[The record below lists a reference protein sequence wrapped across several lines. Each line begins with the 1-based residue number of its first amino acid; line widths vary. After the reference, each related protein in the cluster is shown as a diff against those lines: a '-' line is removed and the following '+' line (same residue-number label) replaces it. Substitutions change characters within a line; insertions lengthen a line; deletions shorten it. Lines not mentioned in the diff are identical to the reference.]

1 VGHLKVIMSDT
12 MGLARVCGPL
22 VALRWL
28 FAIVMNFGE
37 VRRKGNLQ
45 PADMAMGAGPYT
57 CKLGKARAKLGAPKV
72 VSGIR
77 EIWVRDVYLR
87 GGFLSI
93 KDGDRVVDLG
103 CNKGNFSCLA
113 LGHGPDVRC
122 VCVEVHSEQVNR
134 LKSQLELNGF
144 TERAHVVHAFV
155 GRDREQS
162 EKLRELIGDAARGVE
177 IISEDEL
184 IERCGIDRIDFL
196 KCDIEGSEFDLLTED
211 SRLLHMTRQLAIEVH
226 KDVGD
231 AEAFLAMLERK
242 GFEVKRGME
251 NHEAIVVTARR
262 A

>member
-1 VGHLKVIMSDT
+1 MGHLKVIMSDA
-12 MGLARVCGPL
+12 MGLARVCGPM

-28 FAIVMNFGE
+28 LAIATRFGE

-45 PADMAMGAGPYT
+45 PADLAMGAGPYT
-57 CKLGKARAKLGAPKV
+57 CRLGKARARLSAPKV

-87 GGFLSI
+87 GGFLTI
-93 KDGDRVVDLG
+93 NDGDQIVDLG
-103 CNKGNFSCLA
+103 CNKGNFTCLA
-113 LGHGPDVRC
+113 LGHGPAVRC
-122 VCVEVHSEQVNR
+122 VSVEVNTDQVAR
-134 LKSQLELNGF
+134 LRSQLELNGF
-144 TERAHVVHAFV
+144 ADRTQVVHAFV
-155 GRDREQS
+155 GRDRAQS
-162 EKLRELIGDAARGVE
+162 EKLRDLIGDAGRGVE

-184 IERCGIDRIDFL
+184 IERCGIERIDFL

-211 SRLLHMTRQLAIEVH
+211 SRLLAMTRQIGIEVH

-231 AEAFLAMLERK
+231 AEAFLAMLERQ
-242 GFEVKRGME
+242 GFEVNRGME